1 MREFL
6 NYYVV
11 DKKEMVLCLK
21 CGFNEKK
28 ILEVKYISNEKSLYY
43 PLILWK
49 ILMKKGK
56 LLLGEAVTNKYEV

>member
-21 CGFNEKK
+21 CGVNEKK